1 MHTYDQL
8 YIGGTWV
15 DPTSDRTIDVIS
27 PFTEELVGRVPEATE
42 ADVDRSVAA
51 AKSAF
56 NAGEWRR
63 ATPEARLEVLDRFAD
78 LYEGAVDEMAQLIT
92 EENGSTISFS
102 RMVQSPAPL
111 QMLATF
117 REIGAAYP
125 WEESR
130 PGVLADSI
138 VRREPVGVVAAI
150 VPWNVPQVLIMAKMA
165 PALIAGCSV
174 VVKPAPETP
183 LDAMMMAE
191 LVDRAG
197 FPPGVISFL
206 PAGREVSEYLVRH
219 VDVSKVAFTG
229 STAAGRRIASIC
241 GEQLKRVSL
250 ELGGK
255 SAALILPDAD
265 IPSTV
270 EGLGSASLMLSGQTC
285 VAQTRL
291 LVPRHRHDEF
301 VEALISAVSG
311 MVVGDPRDD
320 ATEIGP
326 LISQRQQER
335 VEKYIALGQEEG
347 AQVLLG
353 GNGRPVGQDRGWF
366 VQPTVFTKVNN
377 RMRIAREEIFGPVL
391 VVIPYEDE
399 EDAIAI
405 ANDSN
410 YGLGGSVWTADVDH
424 GLDVARRIETG
435 TIGVNHYTFDFNSPF
450 GGFKDSGVGREYGR
464 EGLEAYLEFK
474 SMYPAP

>member
-1 MHTYDQL
+1 
-8 YIGGTWV
+8 
-15 DPTSDRTIDVIS
+15 
-27 PFTEELVGRVPEATE
+27 
-42 ADVDRSVAA
+42 
-51 AKSAF
+51 
-56 NAGEWRR
+56 
-63 ATPEARLEVLDRFAD
+63 
-78 LYEGAVDEMAQLIT
+78 
-92 EENGSTISFS
+92 
-102 RMVQSPAPL
+102 
-111 QMLATF
+111 
-117 REIGAAYP
+117 
-125 WEESR
+125 
-130 PGVLADSI
+130 
-138 VRREPVGVVAAI
+138 
-150 VPWNVPQVLIMAKMA
+150 
-165 PALIAGCSV
+165 
-174 VVKPAPETP
+174 
-183 LDAMMMAE
+183 
-191 LVDRAG
+191 
-197 FPPGVISFL
+197 
-206 PAGREVSEYLVRH
+206 
-219 VDVSKVAFTG
+219 
-229 STAAGRRIASIC
+229 
-241 GEQLKRVSL
+241 
-250 ELGGK
+250 
-255 SAALILPDAD
+255 
-265 IPSTV
+265 
-270 EGLGSASLMLSGQTC
+270 MLSGQTC

-353 GNGRPVGQDRGWF
+353 GSGRPVGQDRGWF

-377 RMRIAREEIFGPVL
+377 QMRIAREEIFGPVL

>member
-1 MHTYDQL
+1 MHTYGQL

-15 DPTSDRTIDVIS
+15 DPASDRTIDVIS
-27 PFTEELVGRVPEATE
+27 PFTEEQIGRVPEATE
-42 ADVDRSVAA
+42 VDVDRSVAA

-102 RMVQSPAPL
+102 RIVQSPAPL

-183 LDAMMMAE
+183 LDAMLMAE